1 MTLELNDKEKE
12 VLKLV
17 LELFDEELKDEIGRT
32 DRREWKT
39 TLHGEETV
47 VKSLL
52 AKVS

>member
-1 MTLELNDKEKE
+1 MTLDLNDKEKE

-32 DRREWKT
+32 DRREWKK
-39 TLHGEETV
+39 TLHGEESV
-47 VKSLL
+47 IKNLI

>member
-1 MTLELNDKEKE
+1 MTLDLNDKEKE

-17 LELFDEELKDEIGRT
+17 LELFEEELKDEIGRT
-32 DRREWKT
+32 DRREWKA

-47 VKSLL
+47 IKNLL

>member
-39 TLHGEETV
+39 TLHGEESV
-47 VKSLL
+47 IKGLL
-52 AKVS
+52 AKVA